1 MEITWKKYLGPKVR
15 QQQGK
20 LSTPENEICNKGTV
34 VAHASADSGSSGEKM
49 LLVLSQD
56 LKKKKKRITRTKKS
70 MTDPL
75 DPLPAFHD
83 ASIMDRVLISHFYLK
98 M

>member
-20 LSTPENEICNKGTV
+20 LSTPENEICNKGAV

-56 LKKKKKRITRTKKS
+56 LKKKKKKE
-70 MTDPL
+70 
-75 DPLPAFHD
+75 
-83 ASIMDRVLISHFYLK
+83 
-98 M
+98 